1 MIARIATPGDP
12 AHQWQRFAS
21 ITQAL
26 EWGRVM
32 GVGFLTFSTLTERQA
47 ARVRNPDGTLA
58 YPRTPLVVRR
68 CLVCT
73 RVLPPQTGPGPKQ
86 KTCDEVCHR
95 YGAAIRV
102 VNELQGV
109 VEMRQAEE
117 EGR

>member
-47 ARVRNPDGTLA
+47 ARVRNPDGQDGARL
-58 YPRTPLVVRR
+58 
-68 CLVCT
+68 T
-73 RVLPPQTGPGPKQ
+73 RDERDVLLGLMHQIKRAAGALDPG
-86 KTCDEVCHR
+86 R
-95 YGAAIRV
+95 GA
-102 VNELQGV
+102 
-109 VEMRQAEE
+109 
-117 EGR
+117 